1 MTQAAAPFTARDISD
16 VARRICR
23 DQRGAERLLQI
34 YRPFI
39 CPFEEILPHV
49 PEGAQI
55 LDVGCGGGLFLG
67 LAAET
72 GRLSGGIGFDANPTT
87 IASAHQLRLESDTV
101 EFRHL
106 DVEEPWPEGPFD
118 VVSMIDV
125 MHHIPPAAQPGIFAQ
140 VAARLKPGGLFLY
153 KDINARDVIRASAN
167 RLHDLV
173 LAQDWV
179 HYLPTPRAQTLAA
192 EAGFAEERYAKI
204 NRFWYG
210 HDLHIF
216 RRTA

>member
-1 MTQAAAPFTARDISD
+1 MTLTASEISGI
-16 VARRICR
+16 ARRICR
-23 DQRGAERLLQI
+23 DQPGAGRLLHI
-34 YRPFI
+34 YRPYI
-39 CPFEEILPHV
+39 CPFEDLLEQV
-49 PEGAQI
+49 PAGARL
-55 LDVGCGGGLFLG
+55 LDVGCGGGLFPG

-72 GRLSGGIGFDANPTT
+72 GRLSAAIGFDSNPAA
-87 IASAHQLRLESDTV
+87 IAMAQKLRVTSARL

-106 DVEEPWPEGPFD
+106 DVEAPWPEGPFD

-125 MHHIPPAAQPGIFAQ
+125 MHHIPPAAQPGIFDL
-140 VAARLKPGGLFLY
+140 VVSRLTPGGIFLY
-153 KDINARDVIRASAN
+153 KDINAQDMPRATAN

-179 HYLPTPRAQTLAA
+179 HYLPTERARALAA
-192 EAGFAEERYAKI
+192 GAGLTEELYRKI

-210 HDLHIF
+210 HDLHVF